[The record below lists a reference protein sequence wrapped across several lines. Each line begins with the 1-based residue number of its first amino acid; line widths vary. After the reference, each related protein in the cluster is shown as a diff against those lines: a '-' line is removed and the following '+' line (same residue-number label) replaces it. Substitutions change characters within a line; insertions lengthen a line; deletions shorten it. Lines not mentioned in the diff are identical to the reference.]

1 MIFLVSIQAL
11 RVCIRRMQR
20 RLQLILGLCEYAD
33 DPSLR
38 VYAHVPVLEV
48 IGVLLEQSGS
58 LPILPNPL
66 AHLKLV
72 RPDALGVE
80 KPQHG
85 ESYHGVDQW
94 HVEFLH

>member
-1 MIFLVSIQAL
+1 M
-11 RVCIRRMQR
+11 
-20 RLQLILGLCEYAD
+20 CEYAD

-38 VYAHVPVLEV
+38 VLAHVPVLEV

-58 LPILPNPL
+58 LPILPDPL

-72 RPDALGVE
+72 RPGALGVE

-85 ESYHGVDQW
+85 ESYHGVDHG
-94 HVEFLH
+94 HVEFLY